1 MFVRSATTSGQQAAG
16 RGAVLALA
24 AGVLMLTAAAPAG
37 AQVRS
42 GQVQR
47 GGSDVCCLTNFRFTG
62 PCEVTVGAGESCSD
76 VLAYLNNFLA
86 AGRQYCGNTIIRGG
100 WTLVRCGST
109 GGGVVAAPVSLNA
122 REPSTIARPAR
133 MEPIGTVSPG
143 AVRSSSATFITPIE
157 VSRAGPAPAPGLID
171 L

>member
-1 MFVRSATTSGQQAAG
+1 MFVRTAITAQRRAAG
-16 RGAVLALA
+16 HTAVFVPAVVIVMLA
-24 AGVLMLTAAAPAG
+24 AATVGGQT
-37 AQVRS
+37 RS

-47 GGSDVCCLTNFRFTG
+47 SGSDVCCLTNFRFTG

-76 VLAYLNNFLA
+76 VLAYLNNFQA

-109 GGGVVAAPVSLNA
+109 AGGVVISPDTVNA
-122 REPSTIARPAR
+122 YEPSNTTGTTT
-133 MEPIGTVSPG
+133 MEPIGTTSLGTVS
-143 AVRSSSATFITPIE
+143 RTDATFITPLE
-157 VSRAGPAPAPGLID
+157 ASKAASAAEPGLID

>member
-1 MFVRSATTSGQQAAG
+1 MLHAITNLSSRRAAGIGVVLLLAAVVASAQTISGQA
-16 RGAVLALA
+16 
-24 AGVLMLTAAAPAG
+24 
-37 AQVRS
+37 
-42 GQVQR
+42 QR
-47 GGSDVCCLTNFRFTG
+47 GQGGVCCLTNFRFTG

-76 VLAYLNNFLA
+76 VLAYLNNFQA

-109 GGGVVAAPVSLNA
+109 GGGVMISPDSINAA
-122 REPSTIARPAR
+122 EPSTVTGTAT

-143 AVRSSSATFITPIE
+143 TVRRSDATFITPIE
-157 VSRAGPAPAPGLID
+157 ASKAASAAEPGLID

>member
-1 MFVRSATTSGQQAAG
+1 MLCRITNSSARRAAG
-16 RGAVLALA
+16 IGVVLFLA
-24 AGVLMLTAAAPAG
+24 AVVAS
-37 AQVRS
+37 AQTIS
-42 GQVQR
+42 GQVQKGQ
-47 GGSDVCCLTNFRFTG
+47 GGVCCLTNFRFTG

-86 AGRQYCGNTIIRGG
+86 VGRQYCGNTIIRGG

-157 VSRAGPAPAPGLID
+157 ASQAGPAVTPGLID

>member
-1 MFVRSATTSGQQAAG
+1 MLCRITSPLSRRAIGVG
-16 RGAVLALA
+16 VVFVLAA
-24 AGVLMLTAAAPAG
+24 ATAT
-37 AQVRS
+37 AQTFS

-62 PCEVTVGAGESCSD
+62 PCEVTAGAGESCSD
-76 VLAYLNNFLA
+76 VLAYLNNFQA

-109 GGGVVAAPVSLNA
+109 AGGVVISPDTINA
-122 REPSTIARPAR
+122 YEPSNITGATTTA
-133 MEPIGTVSPG
+133 PIGATSLGTVS
-143 AVRSSSATFITPIE
+143 RTDATFITPIE
-157 VSRAGPAPAPGLID
+157 ASKAASAEEPGLID

>member
-1 MFVRSATTSGQQAAG
+1 MLQLIANRPSGRSA
-16 RGAVLALA
+16 AVGVVLTLA
-24 AGVLMLTAAAPAG
+24 AAAAS
-37 AQVRS
+37 AQTFS

-62 PCEVTVGAGESCSD
+62 PCEVTVGPGESCAD
-76 VLAYLNNFLA
+76 VLAYLNNFQS
-86 AGRQYCGNTIIRGG
+86 AGRNHCGNTMTRGG

-109 GGGVVAAPVSLNA
+109 GSGVSVSPDSITA
-122 REPSTIARPAR
+122 YEPSIATGTTT

-143 AVRSSSATFITPIE
+143 TVGRSDATFITPIE
-157 VSRAGPAPAPGLID
+157 ASKAGPAAAPGLID